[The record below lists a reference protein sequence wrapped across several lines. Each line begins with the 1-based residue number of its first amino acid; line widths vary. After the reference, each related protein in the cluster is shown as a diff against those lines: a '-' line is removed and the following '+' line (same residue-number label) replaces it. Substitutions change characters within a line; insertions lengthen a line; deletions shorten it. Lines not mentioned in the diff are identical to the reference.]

1 MTVILYFLFLF
12 FEHPETLFSLVLQE
26 GNYQDPQYSKFFI
39 FRLVR
44 IYYLNFFGK
53 IFLFVIEQ
61 TNFPDFCCQDYL
73 RIF

>member
-44 IYYLNFFGK
+44 IYCLNFFGK

-61 TNFPDFCCQDYL
+61 RNFHDFCCQDYH